1 MASVLLVDD
10 DKDTCRPLARLL
22 EYMGHEVQ
30 HATSGREALGW
41 LNKMRPNL
49 VLLDVSMPEM
59 DGLQVLKEMRKNPDL
74 EETPVLMYT
83 ALSDAQRRK
92 QALEL
97 GARDYLVKGLT
108 GLGELQSR
116 ISQHLL
122 Q

>member
-1 MASVLLVDD
+1 MASVLLIDD

-108 GLGELQSR
+108 
-116 ISQHLL
+116 
-122 Q
+122 

>member
-22 EYMGHEVQ
+22 QYLGHEVQ
-30 HATSGREALGW
+30 HATSGREALGRLSQW
-41 LNKMRPNL
+41 RPNL
-49 VLLDVSMPEM
+49 VLMDVSMPEM
-59 DGLQVLKEMRKNPDL
+59 DGLQVLQEMRKNPEL
-74 EETPVLMYT
+74 EETPVMMYT
-83 ALSDAQRRK
+83 ALSDEKRRRR
-92 QALEL
+92 AMEL

-116 ISQHLL
+116 INRHLL